1 MGMKIACTG
10 GGTGGHIFPGIAV
23 LEELK
28 RKRTDLEICWI
39 GSGKQLERGIISRF
53 GIPYFAVPSGK
64 LRRYFSLQ
72 NFLDVFR
79 LIGGFFSALLL
90 LRRLKVDVLFSK
102 GGYVSVAPVLAAAAL
117 RIPVIT
123 HESDRD
129 PGLATR
135 IIARFADVVLLPYEQ
150 TRSEHFGGGV
160 DGYRGG
166 VKGNHSNGKGNRGGK
181 QLDGKKSGKR
191 ELIVTGNP
199 VRREVLQGDAE
210 RGRKHLKLGSE
221 RPIVLVLGGS
231 QGARQINQLIER
243 IREELLKDAAVV
255 HQMGI
260 LDYKVSHTPGYI
272 TAPIFNAE
280 FPDILA
286 AADLVVSRAGAGT
299 VWENGVL
306 GKAAVL
312 IPLGSGSSRG
322 DQMRN
327 AELFV
332 REGAAVALSGEAA
345 TPERLLEHVTDLL
358 RNPEKRRDM
367 GDRALG
373 ICIPD
378 AAERIADVVLS
389 KSEEGM
395 RS

>member
-1 MGMKIACTG
+1 MGVKIACTG

-28 RKRTDLEICWI
+28 RKRADLEICWI
-39 GSGKQLERGIISRF
+39 GSGKQLEREIISRF
-53 GIPYFAVPSGK
+53 GIPYYAVPSGK

-72 NFLDVFR
+72 NILDIFR

-90 LRRLKVDVLFSK
+90 LRRLKADVLFSK

-117 RIPVIT
+117 RIPVLT

-135 IIARFADVVLLPYEQ
+135 IIARFADVILLPYEQ
-150 TRSEHFGGGV
+150 TRREYYGGSEKGSSGGK
-160 DGYRGG
+160 RT
-166 VKGNHSNGKGNRGGK
+166 RGGK
-181 QLDGKKSGKR
+181 KYRRKKDR
-191 ELIVTGNP
+191 EREVIVTGNP
-199 VRREVLQGDAE
+199 VRRELLQGDAA
-210 RGRKHLKLGSE
+210 RGREFLKIGSE

-231 QGARQINQLIER
+231 QGALQINQLIER

-255 HQMGI
+255 HQMGS
-260 LDYKVSHTPGYI
+260 LDYKASRTPGYI

-312 IPLGSGSSRG
+312 VPLGSGSSRG

-332 REGAAVALSGEAA
+332 REGAAVALSGEEAS
-345 TPERLLEHVTDLL
+345 PERLLEQVTDLL
-358 RNPEKRRDM
+358 RNPEKRRNM
-367 GDRALG
+367 GARALG
-373 ICIPD
+373 ICFPD
-378 AAERIADVVLS
+378 AAERIADIVLL